1 MPSEPVVSLMDP
13 DSIGLAVLGTGRAG
27 MVHAINFSRGIRGCR
42 VVVLADPV
50 VQTLHQAAREL
61 RIADAL
67 TDYREALKHPAVDGV
82 VIATPSALHCE
93 MAVSAAKAGKHIL
106 CEKPMAMNVE
116 ECDIMIAATREAGV
130 ILQIG
135 FMRRF
140 SESFAVAKA
149 RIESGEIGEVV
160 QVRALT
166 HGPSYPKPWMFD
178 LAKSNGPLAE
188 VNSHDIDSVRW
199 FTDSEFQELYA
210 IAGNYRTAEARTEFP
225 DFYDQVLLS
234 ARLVNGSQS
243 SISGAQ
249 GVQYAYDS
257 RCEIIGTHGL
267 ISVGT
272 LNENEV
278 ITCTKD
284 KAILRSSMNSW
295 TRLFRDAYLAED
307 IDFVECI
314 REQRPPRAS
323 GIDGR
328 AAVSV
333 VNAGNLSIREK
344 RPVTLC

>member
-1 MPSEPVVSLMDP
+1 MNP

-93 MAVSAAKAGKHIL
+93 MAVSAAKAGKHVL

-178 LAKSNGPLAE
+178 LAKSNGPLA
-188 VNSHDIDSVRW
+188 R
-199 FTDSEFQELYA
+199 SE
-210 IAGNYRTAEARTEFP
+210 
-225 DFYDQVLLS
+225 
-234 ARLVNGSQS
+234 
-243 SISGAQ
+243 
-249 GVQYAYDS
+249 
-257 RCEIIGTHGL
+257 
-267 ISVGT
+267 
-272 LNENEV
+272 
-278 ITCTKD
+278 
-284 KAILRSSMNSW
+284 
-295 TRLFRDAYLAED
+295 
-307 IDFVECI
+307 
-314 REQRPPRAS
+314 
-323 GIDGR
+323 
-328 AAVSV
+328 
-333 VNAGNLSIREK
+333 
-344 RPVTLC
+344 